1 MPHHVFIPVACP
13 QNYIGGILWN
23 RHRVNEV
30 AHIRCSNF
38 YSSFRPGV
46 YITRMCNNN
55 GEWGNADYSSCTMRL
70 EALPLIMVEIKDV
83 DSSISATSV
92 VNQVGG
98 CV

>member
-1 MPHHVFIPVACP
+1 M
-13 QNYIGGILWN
+13 
-23 RHRVNEV
+23 
-30 AHIRCSNF
+30 
-38 YSSFRPGV
+38 